1 MNNLN
6 SHIFE
11 YLYVL
16 ESEGL
21 YLAEIKRNDLGEYAA
36 IGEKFQ
42 WLRVEKKTWEISKL
56 TFRSMD
62 SSEEIEERYFEEGF
76 LKFNLEN
83 GTYIEK
89 YNSAQH
95 ALSNIGVQ
103 AAPAELHE
111 HIKAMLLGNVLS
123 A

>member
-6 SHIFE
+6 SNIFE

-16 ESEGL
+16 ESDDL
-21 YLAEIKRNDLGEYAA
+21 FLAEIKRNDLGEYAA
-36 IGEKFQ
+36 IGERFQ
-42 WLRVEKKTWEISKL
+42 WLRVEKSTWEISKL

-76 LKFNLEN
+76 LKFNPES

-89 YNSAQH
+89 FNSAQH
-95 ALSNIGVQ
+95 ALSNVSKQEVPNG
-103 AAPAELHE
+103 LNE
-111 HIKAMLLGNVLS
+111 HIRALLLGNVLS

>member
-6 SHIFE
+6 SNIFE

-16 ESEGL
+16 ESDDL
-21 YLAEIKRNDLGEYAA
+21 FLAEIKRNDLGEYAA
-36 IGEKFQ
+36 IGERFQ
-42 WLRVEKKTWEISKL
+42 WLRVEKSTWEISKL

-76 LKFNLEN
+76 LKFNSES

-89 YNSAQH
+89 FNSAQH
-95 ALSNIGVQ
+95 ALSNVSKQEVPNG
-103 AAPAELHE
+103 LNE
-111 HIKAMLLGNVLS
+111 HIRALLLGNVLS

>member
-1 MNNLN
+1 MSNLTHN
-6 SHIFE
+6 LFE

-16 ESEGL
+16 ESDDL

-42 WLRVEKKTWEISKL
+42 WLRVEKNSWEISKL

-95 ALSNIGVQ
+95 TLLNISGQEV
-103 AAPAELHE
+103 PVELDE
-111 HIKAMLLGNVLS
+111 HIKTLLLGNVLS